1 MGAGDLRDWMCALTP
16 VPNDAEPYDGHGN
29 EGTALTYPDRISFA
43 ESVAARWY
51 LRLLLFPTL
60 VAAIL
65 LGLIASLGSWWL
77 WPLVPLLVVPVLVVV
92 FTPTESR
99 PILDASGAHLGHLR

>member
-1 MGAGDLRDWMCALTP
+1 MAMATKS
-16 VPNDAEPYDGHGN
+16 
-29 EGTALTYPDRISFA
+29 TSLTYRVRISFA
-43 ESVAARWY
+43 ESVAARRY
-51 LRLLLFPTL
+51 LRPLLFPTL

-65 LGLIASLGSWWL
+65 LGLIASLGFWWL
-77 WPLVPLLVVPVLVVV
+77 WPLVPLLAVPVLVVV